1 MIYTQISS
9 KRQLS
14 RTIRTMIAAV
24 VLVPMIALQTS
35 AQQND
40 SGSVSTL
47 IHSAKFEVVSIHPD
61 DPDGHQTRIEMTPNG
76 RFVANGI
83 TIKRLVCMAYG
94 IQDFQLVGGPAWISS
109 ERFAIQAKTEGQVEQ
124 ELPKLS
130 DDERLL
136 VGKQMVQAMLA
147 DRLNLKM
154 RPESKEMSTLGMVV
168 AKNGA
173 NLHEAKPGDEYPN
186 GLKEGDGKGHA
197 GMMRFNGHQLT
208 AQGVKLD
215 NLATFLSEQLH
226 QIVQNKSGLDG
237 KYDFKLEWSQET
249 DHPMGPGQTSGE
261 AGNALADENS
271 SPSIFTAIQEQLGLR
286 LEPQKSAVAVYLVET
301 IERPT
306 EN

>member
-1 MIYTQISS
+1 MMSTQISS
-9 KRQLS
+9 KKQRS
-14 RTIRTMIAAV
+14 RTIHMLIVAV
-24 VLVPMIALQTS
+24 ALVPMIALQAS

-40 SGSVSTL
+40 SASASSL
-47 IHSAKFEVVSIHPD
+47 IHSAKFEVISIHPD
-61 DPDGHQTRIEMTPNG
+61 DPDGHQMRVGMTPDG
-76 RFVANGI
+76 RFVANGM

-94 IQDFQLVGGPAWISS
+94 IQDFQLVGAPAWISS
-109 ERFAIQAKTEGQVEQ
+109 ERFAIQAKSESQVEQ

-130 DDERLL
+130 DDDKLL

-147 DRLNLKM
+147 DRLSLKM

-173 NLHEAKPGDEYPN
+173 KLHEAKPGDDYPN
-186 GLKEGDGKGHA
+186 GLKEGDSKGHA

-215 NLATFLSEQLH
+215 KLASFLSEQLH
-226 QIVQNKSGLDG
+226 QIVQNKTGLEG
-237 KYDFKLEWSQET
+237 LYDFTLEWSQET
-249 DHPMGPGQTSGE
+249 DRPMGAGQTSGE
-261 AGNALADENS
+261 AGNAAADENS
-271 SPSIFTAIQEQLGLR
+271 SPSVFTAIQEQLGLR
-286 LEPQKSAVAVYLVET
+286 LEPQKSAVPVYLVET

>member
-1 MIYTQISS
+1 MMSTQISS
-9 KRQLS
+9 KKQLS
-14 RTIRTMIAAV
+14 RTIYLMIAAV
-24 VLVPMIALQTS
+24 ALVPMIALQTS

-40 SGSVSTL
+40 ATNVASL

-61 DPDGHQTRIEMTPNG
+61 DPDGHQMRIGMMPDG
-76 RFVANGI
+76 RFVANGM

-94 IQDFQLVGGPAWISS
+94 IQDFQLEGGPAWISS
-109 ERFAIQAKTEGQVEQ
+109 ERFAIQAKSESQVEQ

-147 DRLNLKM
+147 DRLKLKL
-154 RPESKEMSTLGMVV
+154 RPESKEMSTFGMVV
-168 AKNGA
+168 AKNGTK
-173 NLHEAKPGDEYPN
+173 LHEAKPGDDYPN

-197 GMMRFNGHQLT
+197 GMMRFDGRHLT

-215 NLATFLSEQLH
+215 NLASFLSEQLH
-226 QIVQNKSGLDG
+226 QIVQNKTGLDG

-249 DHPMGPGQTSGE
+249 DHPMGPRQTSGE
-261 AGNALADENS
+261 AGNAPADENS
-271 SPSIFTAIQEQLGLR
+271 SPSIFTAIQEQLGLK
-286 LEPQKSAVAVYLVET
+286 LEPQKSAVPVYLVET